1 MPNYLEIETLDVSTT
16 SLRDYWPNWVHL
28 LAEEQAVWDLA
39 RYHVVESLLRIKK
52 GRILAVL
59 YPSTMH
65 WSIGLEHVLV
75 HPLCCKAVWTTQHLQ
90 YGRISKYVLSINFY
104 SFWLFYQHNNFGKNK
119 KITKIN
125 GCNTFIEWTDPDSC
139 WLIWNININWQEK
152 ETQDANQR
160 DFRILD
166 WDRYVPW
173 GPSPWKHNDDDDII
187 QCSGWLNYYS
197 F

>member
-65 WSIGLEHVLV
+65 
-75 HPLCCKAVWTTQHLQ
+75 
-90 YGRISKYVLSINFY
+90 
-104 SFWLFYQHNNFGKNK
+104 
-119 KITKIN
+119 
-125 GCNTFIEWTDPDSC
+125 
-139 WLIWNININWQEK
+139 
-152 ETQDANQR
+152 
-160 DFRILD
+160 
-166 WDRYVPW
+166 
-173 GPSPWKHNDDDDII
+173 
-187 QCSGWLNYYS
+187 
-197 F
+197 